1 MIEINANTDQVLR
14 ALNDAFTRTENL
26 EPAYKS
32 IGEALVA
39 STQRRF
45 QDRQDPEGNAWAE
58 LSSITKERKGH
69 NRQLEGESGQLSRQI
84 HYQTSNQG
92 LELGSTM
99 EYAAMM
105 HFGGKKADFPHLW
118 GDIPARP
125 FLGLS
130 ADDEDEIIGILQDF
144 LSVGSSQ

>member
-14 ALNDAFTRTENL
+14 ALNDALSRSENL

-45 QDRQDPEGNAWAE
+45 QDRQDPEGHAWAA
-58 LSSITKERKGH
+58 LSSVTRERKGH
-69 NRQLEGESGQLSRQI
+69 NRQLEGESKQLARQI
-84 HYQTSNQG
+84 HYNASSDG
-92 LELGSTM
+92 VEVGSTM

-105 HFGGKKADFPHLW
+105 HFGGKKSEFPHLW

-130 ADDEDEIIGILQDF
+130 ADDADEIIDILQDF
-144 LSVGSSQ
+144 LTLSS